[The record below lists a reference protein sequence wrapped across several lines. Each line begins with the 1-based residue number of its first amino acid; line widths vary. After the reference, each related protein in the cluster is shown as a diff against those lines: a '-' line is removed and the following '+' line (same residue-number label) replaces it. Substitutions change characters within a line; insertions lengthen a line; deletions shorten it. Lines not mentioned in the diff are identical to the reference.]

1 METHVKAIG
10 GLLTGLALLHVVFPR
25 YFKWAEDL
33 KPLTLIN
40 RQLMYIYTLFIALVV
55 LLMGLLC
62 WSCAPELVS
71 TPLGR
76 KVALG
81 LGIFWLTR
89 LLVQFFGYSRLLWQG
104 KRLETAVHVVFALL
118 WTYLTVVFFAVALGL
133 RF

>member
-10 GLLTGLALLHVVFPR
+10 GLLIALALLHAVFPR
-25 YFKWAEDL
+25 YFDWAEDL

-40 RQLMYIYTLFIALVV
+40 RQLMYIHTLFIALVV

-62 WSCAPELVS
+62 WNCAPALVA

-76 KVALG
+76 NVALG
-81 LGIFWLTR
+81 LGVFWLAR
-89 LLVQFFGYSRLLWQG
+89 LLTQFFGYSRQLWQG
-104 KRLETAVHVVFALL
+104 KPFETTVHVVFILL
-118 WTYLTVVFFAVALGL
+118 WAYLTTVFFAVALGL